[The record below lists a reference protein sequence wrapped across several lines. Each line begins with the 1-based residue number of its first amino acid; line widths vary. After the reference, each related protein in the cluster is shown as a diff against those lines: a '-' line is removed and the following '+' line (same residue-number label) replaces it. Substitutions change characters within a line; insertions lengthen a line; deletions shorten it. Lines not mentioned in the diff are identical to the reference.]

1 MIQPEGSRSTKV
13 KETVEADRTTINLN
27 RVMSA
32 DDSNPAATP
41 TPCVDIQGDD
51 RWMSLHKHFVSNSKD
66 KEPDV
71 LFVGDSL
78 VQLMHQYEVWR
89 ELFSPLHALN
99 FGVGGDATQHVLWR
113 LGNGELA
120 HISPKVVVLW
130 VGTNNHGHTAEQ
142 ICGGI
147 MAIVQL
153 IKDKLPNAQTLILGL
168 LPRGKMPNPLRDRN
182 ARVNK
187 LVQEA
192 VSSLPHAS
200 LLNVDPGFVHSDGSI
215 SHQDLYDYLHLT
227 PHGYQAV
234 CPTLHTHLKGL
245 LEKTG

>member
-1 MIQPEGSRSTKV
+1 MRRNIRRT
-13 KETVEADRTTINLN
+13 DRTTITTDK
-27 RVMSA
+27 VMSSG
-32 DDSNPAATP
+32 DSNPAATP
-41 TPCVDIQGDD
+41 TPGVDTQGDG
-51 RWMSLHKHFVSNSKD
+51 RWMSLHNHFVSNSKD

-78 VQLMHQYEVWR
+78 VQLLHQFEVWR
-89 ELFSPLHALN
+89 DLFSPLHALN

-113 LGNGELA
+113 LSNGELA

-153 IKDKLPNAQTLILGL
+153 IKDKLPKAYTLVLGV
-168 LPRGKMPNPLRDRN
+168 LPRGKMPNSLRERN
-182 ARVNK
+182 AQVNK

-200 LLNVDPGFVHSDGSI
+200 LLNVDPGLVHSDGSI

-227 PHGYQAV
+227 PQGYQAV
-234 CPTLHTHLKGL
+234 CQPLHAHLKGL
-245 LEKTG
+245 LEKQAEN